1 MKKGFKLWVIL
12 LITVTMF
19 TFLLPRSVSFAKIPE
34 PKNTLAKISTEFS
47 SELLDTNRMVNVIVE
62 AKGSPFIPYAKN
74 LGLDPRESIAENVPE
89 MLQYVRNLTVKQLG
103 LINEIKRI
111 APLAKVGYR
120 YHYTCNGFSLTLPG
134 KDIEKIANLE
144 GIEKI
149 YPSKTYTI
157 SGDLSGSIIGAPEV
171 WKMKDANGNP
181 LDGKGMLIGIIDTG
195 IDYTHPDLGGGF
207 GPNYKVVGG
216 YDFGDNDSDP
226 MDQEGHGT
234 HVAGIAA
241 ANGKIKG
248 VAPEA
253 HLMAYKI
260 VAGGNP
266 SASDSTIIAAIE
278 RAVKDKCDAVNL
290 SFGSGQLGTA
300 NPDDPENKA
309 FDNAADAG
317 VLSAVAAGNQ
327 GSRCES
333 TPYPLGAPSGAPKVI
348 SVAASDDGLHPSI
361 NIVSPSVPENQRI
374 ITGNYADLSPDFPQ
388 DEEFEVVPCGYG
400 RKSDFASVNVKG
412 KIALVSRGPIG
423 ANALY
428 FRDKD
433 LNAEAA
439 GAAGI
444 IIYNNLPGIVNPTF
458 QVTPEDAD
466 KTYVPAIFVTM
477 NDGLFI
483 KSLINK
489 GLKIKFGKVSG
500 LGTMA
505 SFSSMGPTSDFYF
518 KPEVAAPGVAINST
532 IPNGKYAKWDGT
544 SMATP
549 HVTGA
554 IALIKQAHPDWTSE
568 DIKASLMNT
577 ATVLKNYQNGEVIT
591 WTLQGSGRIDIP
603 PAIKTPAVI
612 TPYDLLLKTD
622 NLKPVKFT
630 VKNVS
635 DAKQKF
641 DISYEITNG
650 GSEGLSL
657 KFSTNTLSVNKGSTA
672 TLTATF
678 NADAD
683 KLSKGPH
690 EGVIYLDNGNAKLHV
705 PFIIWNGDVEIPE
718 KLSNVSASS
727 DIISPGAKKDNTIEF
742 KFRLGSGSLIPPTE
756 PKDRPTNSNII
767 DEMQVRVEDM
777 DGNELGIIY
786 QRSLL
791 LLGDYSFTWDG
802 KDVYGNYFLK
812 DGTYKWVVAA
822 VESNNDENNPK
833 IEDAA
838 KVEGT
843 FTVVN
848 APNTKAA
855 VFPDKSSI
863 VQEDQTS
870 AAVVMDTGKK
880 LNAFTGI
887 IFFNPNI
894 MQVSDVKEGDFFKS
908 AGETEFSA
916 NVDNMTGEIFVN
928 VSLKDGKTA
937 SGDGAIVMFTI
948 KGRLPGKTKIGFEE
962 SNFKDANGQVVDA
975 VFAPSFIM
983 VSKAENPWDLN
994 RDKVVDDKDLAI
1006 FKGVFGLQANNP
1018 DFLPLADFNEDG
1030 VIDGKDLIILAQHIG
1045 EKYP

>member
-1 MKKGFKLWVIL
+1 MKKSFKVGIVLFVALSMLAIL
-12 LITVTMF
+12 APHTV
-19 TFLLPRSVSFAKIPE
+19 S
-34 PKNTLAKISTEFS
+34 LAKAPESKSSLTKLSKEFNV
-47 SELLDTNRMVNVIVE
+47 SELSTNRMVNVIVE
-62 AKGSPFIPYAKN
+62 LEGSPYIPYAKN
-74 LGLDPRESIAENVPE
+74 VGLNPRESIAKNIPE
-89 MLQYVRNLTVKQLG
+89 MLEYVRNLTKKQLR
-103 LINEIKRI
+103 LIKEIREISPNSK
-111 APLAKVGYR
+111 LGYR

-134 KDIEKIANLE
+134 KDIEKIAALN
-144 GIEKI
+144 GVKKVF
-149 YPSKTYTI
+149 PSKTYTI
-157 SGDLSGSIIGAPEV
+157 SGDLSDKIIGAPEV

-181 LDGKGMLIGIIDTG
+181 IDGKGMLIGIIDTG
-195 IDYTHPDLGGGF
+195 IDYNDSDLGGGF
-207 GPNYKVVGG
+207 GPGYKVQGG

-226 MDQEGHGT
+226 MDLEGHGT

-290 SFGSGQLGTA
+290 SFGSGQLGTSD
-300 NPDDPENKA
+300 PDDPENKA

-333 TPYPLGAPSGAPKVI
+333 TPYPLGAPSGARKVI
-348 SVAASDDGLHPSI
+348 AVAASDDGLHPSI
-361 NIVSPSVPENQRI
+361 NIVAPSVPENQNV
-374 ITGNYADLSPDFPQ
+374 ITGNYADLSPNFPA
-388 DEEFEVVPCGYG
+388 DKEFEVVPCSYG
-400 RKSDFASVNVKG
+400 RKSDFANVDVKG

-423 ANALY
+423 ANAIY

-433 LNAEAA
+433 LNAEEA

-458 QVTPEDAD
+458 QVTPEDAN

-477 NDGLFI
+477 NNGLFI

-489 GLKIKFGKVSG
+489 GLKIKFGTVSG

-532 IPNGKYAKWDGT
+532 IPGNKYAKWDGT

-554 IALIKQAHPDWTSE
+554 IALIKQAHPDWNSQ

-577 ATVLKNYQNGEVIT
+577 ATILKNYQNSRVIT

-603 PAIKTPAVI
+603 SAIKTPAIV
-612 TPYDLLLKTD
+612 TPYDLLLKSD

-630 VKNVS
+630 VNNVS
-635 DAKQKF
+635 GNTQKF
-641 DISYEITNG
+641 DLSYELTNG
-650 GSEGLSL
+650 ESEGLSVR
-657 KFSTNTLSVNKGSTA
+657 FSTKSVSVSKEG
-672 TLTATF
+672 TATF
-678 NADAD
+678 SATFAVDD
-683 KLSKGPH
+683 SKLSSGPH
-690 EGVIYLDNGNAKLHV
+690 EGVIYMDNGSTKLHV
-705 PFIIWNGDVEIPE
+705 PFIIWKGEVEIPK
-718 KLSNVSASS
+718 KLSDVSSSS
-727 DIISPGAKKDNTIEF
+727 DTISPGSAENGTMEF
-742 KFRLGSGSLIPPTE
+742 KFTLGSGSIIPPTE

-767 DEMQVRVEDM
+767 DEMQIRIEDTN
-777 DGNELGIIY
+777 GNQLGTIY

-791 LLGDYSFTWDG
+791 LLGTYTFVWNG

-822 VESNNDENNPK
+822 VESNNNEADPK
-833 IEDAA
+833 IDDAA

-843 FTVVN
+843 FKVVN
-848 APNTKAA
+848 APGTKVT
-855 VFPDKSSI
+855 VFPDKSDI
-863 VQEDQTS
+863 VQENQTN
-870 AAVVMDTGKK
+870 AVASIDTNKK
-880 LNAFTGI
+880 LNSFKGVI
-887 IFFNPNI
+887 SFNPNI

-908 AGETEFSA
+908 GGDTEFSA
-916 NVDNMTGEIFVN
+916 KVDNMTGEIFLN

-937 SGDGAIVMFTI
+937 SGEGTIVTFTI
-948 KGRLPGKTKIGFEE
+948 KGRLPGTTKIGFEE
-962 SNFKDANGQVVDA
+962 SSFKDAKEQVVDA
-975 VFAPSFIM
+975 VFAPAFITIN
-983 VSKAENPWDLN
+983 KAENPWDLN
-994 RDKVVDDKDLAI
+994 RDKAVDDKDLGI

-1018 DFLPLADFNEDG
+1018 NFLPLADFNEDG

-1045 EKYP
+1045 ETYP